1 MGGIINVPG
10 TLNDNE
16 KQSGLRYMDSNCG
29 GLFIQALMIKQTT
42 SPPILL
48 VYTSSLH
55 PSDSSTSLD
64 TEVITESCM
73 ILGSHSQNHWRTV
86 TWTKNQPSQILRLT
100 KIDQKAGGIMR
111 RLIMY
116 VGYMCRLILRQ
127 NITRVGFKW
136 EYCQWS
142 HERCIPDLCSVFI
155 PRSSYILIYRWTWI
169 SD

>member
-73 ILGSHSQNHWRTV
+73 ILGSHSQNH
-86 TWTKNQPSQILRLT
+86 
-100 KIDQKAGGIMR
+100 
-111 RLIMY
+111 
-116 VGYMCRLILRQ
+116 
-127 NITRVGFKW
+127 
-136 EYCQWS
+136 
-142 HERCIPDLCSVFI
+142 
-155 PRSSYILIYRWTWI
+155 
-169 SD
+169 